1 MDYHAEVEIHEGDDG
16 GIVLDIHAKKNRV
29 GETEDL
35 KPMDRRKR
43 AIMRLEE
50 RRQARLRDSGVIG
63 VATSRKI
70 EPDYR
75 ISVRRVN
82 FRWQRGL
89 KIGEGQYGK
98 VYSAVNMDNGEL
110 MAMKEMKFQANDHQ
124 ALKEL
129 ADEIILFEGMQH
141 TTWSGIMELKSTGMK
156 CWCLWSTVIV
166 ELWRRRLRWVYPN
179 TTFEC
184 TRGRFYWPSI
194 IYTNIIS
201 CTVILKVPIYF

>member
-1 MDYHAEVEIHEGDDG
+1 MTKEKK
-16 GIVLDIHAKKNRV
+16 IVFFIV

-89 KIGEGQYGK
+89 KIGMF
-98 VYSAVNMDNGEL
+98 VLING
-110 MAMKEMKFQANDHQ
+110 MY
-124 ALKEL
+124 
-129 ADEIILFEGMQH
+129 IL
-141 TTWSGIMELKSTGMK
+141 T
-156 CWCLWSTVIV
+156 
-166 ELWRRRLRWVYPN
+166 
-179 TTFEC
+179 
-184 TRGRFYWPSI
+184 
-194 IYTNIIS
+194 
-201 CTVILKVPIYF
+201 